1 MPEPAIPQPDC
12 LLVRLA
18 GELDVLTVPAAKAQL
33 RRALEGESRPL
44 VIDLSDV
51 PFVDSA
57 GLSLL
62 LFSARQCRGRQERVA
77 LAGLN
82 GRVRQTL
89 SVTGLLHLF
98 AVYPTPTEAVEAMVA
113 TQNGS

>member
-1 MPEPAIPQPDC
+1 
-12 LLVRLA
+12 RLA
-18 GELDVLTVPAAKAQL
+18 GELDVLTVPTAKAQI
-33 RRALEGESRPL
+33 RRALEGKNRPL

-62 LFSARQCRGRQERVA
+62 LFTARQCRGLQERVA
-77 LAGLN
+77 LSGLN

-98 AVYPTPTEAVEAMVA
+98 AASPAARQAIEALAGA
-113 TQNGS
+113 QSGSALLASIFL

>member
-1 MPEPAIPQPDC
+1 MPEPAIPQPEC
-12 LLVRLA
+12 LLVRLT
-18 GELDVLTVPAAKAQL
+18 GELDVLTVPAARAEI

-51 PFVDSA
+51 PFMDSA

-62 LFSARQCRGRQERVA
+62 LFSARQCRSRQERVA

-89 SVTGLLHLF
+89 SITGLLHLF
-98 AVYPTPTEAVEAMVA
+98 SVYSTPMEAIHALGG

>member
-1 MPEPAIPQPDC
+1 MPEPAISQPDC
-12 LLVRLA
+12 LLVRLV
-18 GELDVLTVPAAKAQL
+18 GELDVLTVPAAKAEI

-77 LAGLN
+77 LAGLS
-82 GRVRQTL
+82 GRVQQTL
-89 SVTGLLHLF
+89 SVTGLLQLF
-98 AVYPTPTEAVEAMVA
+98 AVYPTPAEAIDALVA
-113 TQNGS
+113 GQNGS

>member
-1 MPEPAIPQPDC
+1 MPEPAIPQPEC
-12 LLVRLA
+12 LLVRLT
-18 GELDVLTVPAAKAQL
+18 GELDVLTVPAAKAEI
-33 RRALEGESRPL
+33 RRALEGERRPL

-51 PFVDSA
+51 SFMDSA

-62 LFSARQCRGRQERVA
+62 LFSARQCRSRQERVA

-89 SVTGLLHLF
+89 SITGLLHLF
-98 AVYPTPTEAVEAMVA
+98 SVYPTPTEALDALGGS
-113 TQNGS
+113 QNGS